1 MRHDSRDFVQG
12 KPLSEQS
19 VLSLALQRKE
29 TECSSESVILLLQ
42 INVDRFNLENQLS
55 TFYSVVSRYMA
66 SPLPSPFG
74 KIILY
79 LYIHV
84 ITSFDF

>member
-29 TECSSESVILLLQ
+29 TECSSEAVMLLLQ
-42 INVDRFNLENQLS
+42 INVDRFNLEN
-55 TFYSVVSRYMA
+55 
-66 SPLPSPFG
+66 
-74 KIILY
+74 
-79 LYIHV
+79 
-84 ITSFDF
+84 